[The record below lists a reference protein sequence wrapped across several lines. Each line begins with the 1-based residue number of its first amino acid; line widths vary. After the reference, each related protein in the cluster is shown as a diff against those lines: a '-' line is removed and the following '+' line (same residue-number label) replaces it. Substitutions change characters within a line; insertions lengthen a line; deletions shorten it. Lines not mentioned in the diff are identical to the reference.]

1 MSGRTSASK
10 VAKWLVD
17 RARVDDAIMVLCAYA
32 STGPNDAEG
41 QQLLAEALRLDPASP
56 VARQAFERMEGI
68 DGNHSLLEQAIVRF
82 DGNAI
87 SQFERQMQPATFAR
101 AQVGF
106 NNNVKYK
113 GRVFHVQTEDSGL
126 DKPHIITHLF
136 ADGGRIIKTH
146 KRNYGEHV
154 GREDNIALFVRT
166 LMKGQHMEMLLMLRE
181 GRWDEVIEGRAM
193 GGIDVLTEPPNVDVK
208 RLTKRKTKD
217 SAPGEMA
224 SASSAAMLKAEP
236 IPSSLSMPAAAPAAA
251 PSQPAVVEAPGSEPV
266 IAPPDSE
273 TAPATVVD
281 PTAAF
286 AALGAGPASV
296 AWGAANKSQEVLFH
310 LLVQRSLVGGPDKY
324 GVHEKEAIIGR
335 DGSIQISDAFCH
347 PKEAVFRFEDG
358 RLWLEDF
365 DGGNGAF
372 LRIRSRVEL
381 TAGDEFIVGDQLF
394 RVEKNPV
401 ADDEPDPD
409 PTYFYSSPKWP
420 SAFRVVQVFE
430 GGAVGACAVA
440 RGGMVQIGSAIGD
453 IVCPNDPLLSEQ
465 HCVLEEQAEVVVLTD
480 LDSRTGVFVRLQGE
494 GELLDGDEILV
505 GRTRLLVDLSPWE
518 AR

>member
-1 MSGRTSASK
+1 MTAVSSGRTSASK

-17 RARVDDAIMVLCAYA
+17 RARVEDAIMLLCAYA
-32 STGPNDAEG
+32 TNGPNDAEG

-68 DGNHSLLEQAIVRF
+68 VGNHTLLDQAITRF
-82 DGNAI
+82 DGNAL
-87 SQFERQMQPATFAR
+87 SRFERDMRPAGFRR

-126 DKPHIITHLF
+126 DRPHIITHLF
-136 ADGGRIIKTH
+136 ADGGRVVKTH
-146 KRNYGEHV
+146 KRNYDEHV
-154 GREDNIALFVRT
+154 TRNDVALFVRA
-166 LMKGQHMEMLLMLRE
+166 LMKGQHMEMLLLLRE
-181 GRWDEVIEGRAM
+181 GRFDTVIEGRSM
-193 GGIDVLTEPPNVDVK
+193 GGIDVLVDPPNVDIK
-208 RLTKRKTKD
+208 RLGKKKNKD
-217 SAPGEMA
+217 SSAGEITV
-224 SASSAAMLKAEP
+224 AA
-236 IPSSLSMPAAAPAAA
+236 PSSHSLPAAPALGA
-251 PSQPAVVEAPGSEPV
+251 EAPESEV
-266 IAPPDSE
+266 APP
-273 TAPATVVD
+273 TIAD
-281 PTAAF
+281 PSPPSMM
-286 AALGAGPASV
+286 LGKPF
-296 AWGAANKSQEVLFH
+296 FH
-310 LLVQRSLVGGPDKY
+310 LLVQRSLLGGPDKY
-324 GVHEKEAIIGR
+324 TVREEEAVIGR
-335 DGSIQISDAFCH
+335 EGAIHISDPFCH
-347 PKEAVFRFEDG
+347 PREAAFRFREG

-365 DGGNGAF
+365 EGGNGAF

-394 RVEKNPV
+394 RLEKNPV
-401 ADDEPDPD
+401 PDDGPDPD

-420 SAFRVVQVFE
+420 SAFRVVQIFE
-430 GGAVGACAVA
+430 GGAVGASAVS
-440 RGGMVQIGSAIGD
+440 RGGMVQVGSAIGD

-518 AR
+518 A